1 MNNQFPAISL
11 HQSIFNPFF
20 ILLIAGIFSV
30 STLLGS
36 LADAQSRSRVPP
48 GKNADQIISDM
59 KSRLN
64 LTDEQETKIR
74 PIIEEQ
80 IKKRNALIE
89 KYQGQGHQGRESLR
103 SEMQALGKSTEDQL
117 QPILTKEQMGN
128 YQKMQDEERQNMRK
142 GYRGRRSGAF

>member
-1 MNNQFPAISL
+1 MNKIFPAISV
-11 HQSIFNPFF
+11 HQFVFNAFF
-20 ILLIAGIFSV
+20 IFLMASILSVGALLS
-30 STLLGS
+30 S
-36 LADAQSRSRVPP
+36 LAGAQSRGRVPP
-48 GKNADQIISDM
+48 GKNADQILSDM

-64 LTDEQETKIR
+64 LTDEQEAKIR

-89 KYQGQGHQGRESLR
+89 KYQGQGRQGRESLR

-128 YQKMQDEERQNMRK
+128 YQKMQEEERQNMRK